1 MKRLGL
7 EMEDVEAAPHEV
19 WPENWDMWLLFSRM
33 VTQWRNGFNGPT
45 GLDYC
50 AVYPLID
57 RMADADDWDYVL
69 DVVRL
74 MEAEALETMRDNR
87 EAKRG

>member
-1 MKRLGL
+1 M
-7 EMEDVEAAPHEV
+7 
-19 WPENWDMWLLFSRM
+19 LFSRL
-33 VTQWRNGFNGPT
+33 VTQWRSGFNGPT

-57 RMADADDWDYVL
+57 RMMSADADDWDYLL